1 MPGTPWDQ
9 VLQSAPSFEAPIN
22 GTVATDSPAHSRTE
36 YADDAFEGED
46 SDQILMNGESPMIDS
61 D

>member
-1 MPGTPWDQ
+1 MPGTPWNE

-22 GTVATDSPAHSRTE
+22 GTVATDSPAHTRTE

-46 SDQILMNGESPMIDS
+46 SDQILMPGEVAVSDID
-61 D
+61 